1 MKKLLLSAAAIALAG
16 TAAPAMAQVNGI
28 GVADPAIV
36 VASSQA
42 LHNAYNQIGTTF
54 AAQRTQLQQLDTQ
67 RVDLAKKMDTNK
79 DGRIDDAEQNSAANA
94 ATKKQY
100 EGVLNQINTV
110 GRPVNM
116 ARAYV
121 VDQVAQ
127 QLNAAV
133 QQVVS
138 GGKVQLILP
147 PSGVLY
153 MADAADITQQIV
165 AALNTRLPQVSTTPP
180 NGWQPSQ
187 QTVQLYDD
195 VQQVLLAAA
204 AQQQQQQAAGAQ
216 PQAQQPAAA
225 SGAKTP
231 PVKGR

>member
-1 MKKLLLSAAAIALAG
+1 MKKLLLTTAVLAMAG
-16 TAAPAMAQVNGI
+16 AAAPASAQVNGI

-42 LHNAYNQIGTTF
+42 LHNAYTQIGTTF
-54 AAQRTQLQQLDTQ
+54 QAQRTQLDQLDQQ
-67 RVDLAKKMDTNK
+67 RVALLKKLDTNN
-79 DGRIDDAEQNSAANA
+79 DGRVDDAEQNAAANA
-94 ATKKQY
+94 ATRKQL
-100 EGVLNQINTV
+100 EGLLNQINTV

-121 VDQVAQ
+121 VQQVAQ

-147 PSGVLY
+147 PSQVLY

-165 AALNTRLPQVSTTPP
+165 TALNQRLPQVSTTPP
-180 NGWQPSQ
+180 SGWQPSQ
-187 QTVQLYDD
+187 QTVQLYDE

-204 AQQQQQQAAGAQ
+204 QQQQQQQAASAQ
-216 PQAQQPAAA
+216 PQQPATA
-225 SGAKTP
+225 TP
-231 PVKGR
+231 KAPTKGR

>member
-1 MKKLLLSAAAIALAG
+1 MKKLLLTTAVLAMAG
-16 TAAPAMAQVNGI
+16 AAAPASAQVNGI

-42 LHNAYNQIGTTF
+42 LQNDYTQIGTTF
-54 AAQRTQLQQLDTQ
+54 QLDQLDQQ
-67 RVDLAKKMDTNK
+67 RVALLKKLDTNN
-79 DGRIDDAEQNSAANA
+79 DGRVDDAEQNAAANA
-94 ATKKQY
+94 ATRKQL
-100 EGVLNQINTV
+100 EGLLNQINTV

-121 VDQVAQ
+121 VQQVAQ

-147 PSGVLY
+147 PSQVLY

-165 AALNTRLPQVSTTPP
+165 TALNQRLPQVSTTPP
-180 NGWQPSQ
+180 SGWQPSQ

-204 AQQQQQQAAGAQ
+204 QQQQQQQAASAQ
-216 PQAQQPAAA
+216 PQQPATA
-225 SGAKTP
+225 TP
-231 PVKGR
+231 KAPTKGR